1 MRYVV
6 ATLLLLLAAVIGE
19 RLPDLDQR
27 TTLLLHRSIVTHSPF
42 VPLALSLVAL
52 SIPNV
57 PVRWF
62 AIGICASVCVHLAF
76 DLFPRGWMRFA
87 LVSLPFYGWTS
98 PAVLAGLV
106 GRQRSGLRVLG
117 GAACQ
122 GLGDRTCPAGTGRGL
137 PVCRTKRNRNLAAR
151 AGRHGCALVVL
162 LFRRKSDQA

>member
-19 RLPDLDQR
+19 RPPDLDQR

-98 PAVLAGLV
+98 PLFSQVWLAGSVLVCAFLAARLAKGLETGLVLLVLAGVFLYAAPSETETLRPALV
-106 GRQRSGLRVLG
+106 V
-117 GAACQ
+117 
-122 GLGDRTCPAGTGRGL
+122 T
-137 PVCRTKRNRNLAAR
+137 
-151 AGRHGCALVVL
+151 GCALVVL